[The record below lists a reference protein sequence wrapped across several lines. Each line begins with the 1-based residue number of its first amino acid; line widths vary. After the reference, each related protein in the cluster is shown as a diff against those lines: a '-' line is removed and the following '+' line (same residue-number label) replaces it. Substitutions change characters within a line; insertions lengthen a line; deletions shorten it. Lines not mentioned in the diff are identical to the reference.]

1 MKIEVKDVYFGYSD
15 DRMVL
20 NSIDLTIE
28 EPGLYCIVGPN
39 GVGKSTLIKCINKII
54 KPTSGQVLI
63 DGVDVTTMSYKDIAD
78 IIGYVPV
85 RSMDVFSLPVTDAVL
100 MGRSNKNRWRTK
112 KEDLVLVNRAL
123 RMMGIEDLAMRNLN
137 ELSAGQYQ
145 KVAIAKGLV
154 QEPKLLILDEPT
166 ANLDVKLQIY
176 VTELLRALAEEEHM
190 IVLMISHDLNIA
202 VKYAHELIVMAPPGV
217 IKAVGPAR
225 DVLTTDLVSE
235 IYDVNCKIVEVD
247 DIPLI
252 VLDSV
257 KSI

>member
-1 MKIEVKDVYFGYSD
+1 MKIEVKDLCFGYND

-20 NSIDLTIE
+20 NDVDLAIE

-145 KVAIAKGLV
+145 KVAGSRA
-154 QEPKLLILDEPT
+154 ET
-166 ANLDVKLQIY
+166 AH
-176 VTELLRALAEEEHM
+176 TR
-190 IVLMISHDLNIA
+190 
-202 VKYAHELIVMAPPGV
+202 
-217 IKAVGPAR
+217 
-225 DVLTTDLVSE
+225 
-235 IYDVNCKIVEVD
+235 
-247 DIPLI
+247 
-252 VLDSV
+252 
-257 KSI
+257 